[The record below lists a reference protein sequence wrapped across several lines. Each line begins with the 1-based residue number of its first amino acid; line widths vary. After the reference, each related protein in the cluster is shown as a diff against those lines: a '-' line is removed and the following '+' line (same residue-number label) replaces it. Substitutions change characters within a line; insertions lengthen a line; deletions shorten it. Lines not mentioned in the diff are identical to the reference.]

1 MDEEPKAGRVTFRQ
15 LWSWTRGSRR
25 MLLIAL
31 LCALAGAGLGL
42 AQPLIVNRTIEAAT
56 DGRSVVG
63 LLCLLAA
70 LFSGQA
76 LLQAWS
82 TYRLDRAGE
91 GIVRRLRQALID
103 QLLRLRMAVYDRQR
117 VGDLISRTTTDTT
130 LLRDVLA
137 TDVANAVV
145 NSIVVA
151 GGVTMMVWLDPLLA
165 AVVMAVTLGSGLVV
179 AVVLKGIR
187 RETVAA
193 QDATGALAADLERVL
208 SAIRTVRVNRAESRE
223 SAALAERNGT
233 VHTHNVRAARLSAVV
248 SPAIDLAV
256 QGSLIVVIVVGLSRV
271 SSGAMTVGEL
281 VAFLLYVNYL
291 AAPMSGLFD
300 IAPALQTGLAALE
313 RTQEVLELPVET
325 ERESRTATAPAAPVV
340 AAAPT
345 TPAASATPT
354 APAAPAASGSGL
366 VLRDLRFRYTDR
378 EILRG
383 TSFRVPRNSCT
394 AVAGASGA
402 GKSTLFS
409 LLGRF
414 YEPDGGS
421 ITFDGRDVHTGHSIA
436 EWRARIGLVEQH
448 SPLMYGTLR
457 DNITYAAPDAEAA
470 WLRQVVEMAGLT
482 ALVSRLP
489 SGLDTEVGEHGS
501 SLSGGEQQRVAI
513 ARALL
518 ARPEILLL
526 DEPASHLD
534 AANEHLLA
542 RTLHRVSAE
551 CTLLVIAHRLSTI
564 RSADQVVVLD
574 AGQVRASGSYDD
586 VRDHLPL
593 HQVNA

>member
-1 MDEEPKAGRVTFRQ
+1 MDEELKAGRVTFRQ
-15 LWSWTRGSRR
+15 LWTWTRGSRR
-25 MLLIAL
+25 MLLVAL

-223 SAALAERNGT
+223 SAALAERNGA

-325 ERESRTATAPAAPVV
+325 EHESRTTVAPAVPVASV
-340 AAAPT
+340 ATAAPT
-345 TPAASATPT
+345 
-354 APAAPAASGSGL
+354 APAASGSGL

-457 DNITYAAPDAEAA
+457 DNITYAAPDAEEP

-526 DEPASHLD
+526 DEPTSHLD

-564 RSADQVVVLD
+564 RSADQVVVLG
-574 AGQVRASGSYDD
+574 AGQVLASGSYDD

>member
-1 MDEEPKAGRVTFRQ
+1 MDEELETRRGTLRQ

-25 MLLIAL
+25 AL
-31 LCALAGAGLGL
+31 LTALGCALTGAALGL
-42 AQPLIVNRTIEAAT
+42 AQPLLVNSTIEAAT
-56 DGRSVVG
+56 NSRSVAG
-63 LLCLLAA
+63 LLVLLAA
-70 LFSGQA
+70 LFAGQA

-91 GIVRRLRQALID
+91 GIVRRLRQAMID

-137 TDVANAVV
+137 TDAANAVV

-151 GGVTMMVWLDPLLA
+151 GGVAVMVWLDPLLA
-165 AVVMAVTLGSGLVV
+165 TVVLAVTLSSGLVV
-179 AVVLKGIR
+179 AAVLKGIR

-193 QDATGALAADLERVL
+193 QDATGSLAADLERVL

-223 SAALAERNGT
+223 SAALAGRNGA
-233 VHTHNVRAARLSAVV
+233 VYTHNVRAARLSAVV

-271 SSGAMTVGEL
+271 SAGAMTVGEL

-313 RTQEVLELPVET
+313 RAQEVLDLPVES
-325 ERESRTATAPAAPVV
+325 ERERRT
-340 AAAPT
+340 AAPT
-345 TPAASATPT
+345 
-354 APAAPAASGSGL
+354 SGPGAGL

-378 EILRG
+378 DILRG
-383 TSFRVPRNSCT
+383 TSFHVPRNSCT
-394 AVAGASGA
+394 AVAGPSGA

-414 YEPDGGS
+414 YEPDSGS
-421 ITFDGRDVHTGHSIA
+421 IVFDGRDVHTDHSIA
-436 EWRARIGLVEQH
+436 QWRARIGLVEQH

-457 DNITYAAPDAEAA
+457 DNIGYAAPDADET
-470 WLRQVVEMAGLT
+470 WLRQVVDMAGLT
-482 ALVSRLP
+482 ALVDRLP

-526 DEPASHLD
+526 DEPTSHLD
-534 AANEHLLA
+534 AANEQLLT
-542 RTLHRVSAE
+542 RTLRRISAE

-564 RSADQVVVLD
+564 RAADQVVVLD
-574 AGQVRASGSYDD
+574 AGQVVATGGYDD
-586 VRDHLPL
+586 VRDLLPQ
-593 HQVNA
+593 HRVTA